1 MRIGQLSQATGV
13 SVQAIRYY
21 ERFGVFEKPPRNKIG
36 HRLYGPDA
44 CHAIYAIKEAQ
55 RRGFKLSEIREIK
68 EASFCDELHL
78 LIAGVLERLREKER
92 QVRQSQKEIN
102 DLCSDCHWKAES
114 PAADCPI
121 YKSLRYGEYP

>member
-44 CHAIYAIKEAQ
+44 CHAIHAIKEAQ

-78 LIAGVLERLREKER
+78 LIAGVLERLSEEER
-92 QVRQSQKEIN
+92 RIRKGRKEIKA
-102 DLCSDCHWKAES
+102 LCSECDWTPEKPATDCL
-114 PAADCPI
+114 I
-121 YKSLRYGEYP
+121 YKSLRCQ

>member
-1 MRIGQLSQATGV
+1 MRIGQLSTATGV

-21 ERFGVFEKPPRNKIG
+21 ERYGVLDKPLRSGIG

-44 CHAIYAIKEAQ
+44 CHELSAIKEAQ

-68 EASFCDELHL
+68 EASFCDELHP
-78 LIAGVLERLREKER
+78 LIQEVLERLRDKER
-92 QVRQSQKEIN
+92 QVRKGRKEITA
-102 DLCSDCHWKAES
+102 LCSGCRWNPES

-121 YKSLRYGEYP
+121 YKSLRCGHDP